1 MDAADLKA
9 YLPDDADYAISDD
22 DQFRLWRAYHA
33 AALLAAL
40 TNDIAVEAGVN
51 QDGPAAVADYI
62 REELLDILNSAH
74 RLTAPDPDAKPSG
87 ADLI

>member
-1 MDAADLKA
+1 MDAASRNA
-9 YLPDDADYAISDD
+9 QLPEGADYSISEE

-40 TNDIAVEAGVN
+40 TNDVAVEAGIN
-51 QDGPAAVADYI
+51 HDGPAAVAEYI
-62 REELLDILNSAH
+62 RHELLDVLNSAQH
-74 RLTAPDPDAKPSG
+74 LREPDPSIPPSG